1 MADKAGKLNP
11 DEFSDLEPVLDDD
24 SFAFDF
30 EDDDSLSAS
39 NNDELDFGLDP
50 GMEPPDLDEINTLDT
65 SENNDDFDFGT
76 DSLDLGDSNSS
87 EDGDDSEFNMNSD
100 DIGLDSMVSSAGD
113 EYPDDTSSLDLDLDS
128 GLDLIDEELPEEEQ
142 LSSKEV
148 KKSNNDFTDEE
159 EEILLD
165 APDLFN
171 DIEEPQKSSKS
182 IPNISSESDNIESEF
197 SLDLEI
203 DDDDP
208 LIDEKIDQIVNEED
222 DSSPIKFES
231 KKSHSEFNFDDLD
244 AEDEPITLSLD
255 ELENIVN
262 APMTKIDEESLD
274 LSPEI
279 EPEFSSLTEDTNST
293 DKNYTDDE
301 LDQILGTDI
310 YEEDEKEAGL
320 LDLGSTDLDIAFDE
334 TIDPLSSSK
343 ELESS
348 ESSLLDEEDM
358 SDEPIALSMDELQN
372 IMAEGEVGSE
382 SENLALDLDLETPP
396 TNVADDI
403 DFTDFEENAEI
414 NTETEGEDLEEVE
427 GSIFSEEELADEPIT
442 LSMDE
447 LENIATFDDASP
459 NEDSSE
465 YQDLS
470 EEESVFTVDD
480 DAEDE
485 PITLSMDELSNITGD
500 EEVLGS
506 AFDDTLPDTSLDDS
520 EIAWADEDKSEPELD
535 DEFSDLASGIDLT
548 DDEASADEPITLSI
562 DELSAITS
570 EPEDSADIFSA
581 EDLEDH
587 SSLAQSDKKQ
597 DDFGFDED
605 FSSAFDEEDSSS
617 AELNEESKVES
628 GADLD
633 DFSTLPEPDD
643 SVDFDEFTLE
653 DGDVS
658 SEDVDKLSEPS
669 EEENSDFGFDE
680 SSDEEDESITLSD
693 DELGNILGGEDEL
706 PAIADFGESVDL
718 TDESNEEVDEL
729 DSDFAEAI
737 SSDEE
742 EAPNFGIDENE
753 DEPIALTSEELT
765 DIIGDL
771 PPGEDLE
778 DIDSLSFDDNRE
790 PVLESNLKASLDPN
804 DLEDESMIDL
814 DEYSVDGGLSPLEE
828 MRSTPSESAE
838 ELDTS
843 DLSKDEQSESFKDS
857 QGNELSNED
866 KKKVLTY
873 LDNLLGNLPDDMIR
887 EFSKSNY
894 FDLYKKLMK
903 EIGL

>member
-30 EDDDSLSAS
+30 EEDDSLSAS
-39 NNDELDFGLDP
+39 NNEELDFGLDP

-65 SENNDDFDFGT
+65 SDNNDDFDFGT

-87 EDGDDSEFNMNSD
+87 KQEDESEFNMNSD
-100 DIGLDSMVSSAGD
+100 DLGLDSMVSSAGD
-113 EYPDDTSSLDLDLDS
+113 EYPDDTSSLDLDLDA
-128 GLDLIDEELPEEEQ
+128 GLDLIDEELPKEEQ
-142 LSSKEV
+142 VSSREAI
-148 KKSNNDFTDEE
+148 KSNNDSTEEE

-182 IPNISSESDNIESEF
+182 IPNISSESESIENEF

-222 DSSPIKFES
+222 DSSPIKFQS
-231 KKSHSEFNFDDLD
+231 KESHSEFNFDDLD

-274 LSPEI
+274 SSPEI
-279 EPEFSSLTEDTNST
+279 DTEFSSLTEDSNST

-310 YEEDEKEAGL
+310 YEEDEKEVGL

-343 ELESS
+343 ELETSD
-348 ESSLLDEEDM
+348 SLLLDDEDM

-396 TNVADDI
+396 TNVPDDI
-403 DFTDFEENAEI
+403 DFTDFEENAELKNDI
-414 NTETEGEDLEEVE
+414 EAEDGE

-447 LENIATFDDASP
+447 LENIAAFDDDTHS
-459 NEDSSE
+459 EDSSE

-470 EEESVFTVDD
+470 DEESVFTVEDT
-480 DAEDE
+480 AEDE

-500 EEVLGS
+500 EDVLGS
-506 AFDDTLPDTSLDDS
+506 AFDDTLPDTSLDES
-520 EIAWADEDKSEPELD
+520 EIAWANEEKSEPELD

-548 DDEASADEPITLSI
+548 DDDAAADEPITLSI

-570 EPEDSADIFSA
+570 EPEDSSDIFSE

-587 SSLAQSDKKQ
+587 SSLGQSDKKD
-597 DDFGFDED
+597 DDFEFDGD
-605 FSSAFDEEDSSS
+605 FSSAFEEEDTSSP
-617 AELNEESKVES
+617 ELKEDAKVES

-633 DFSTLPEPDD
+633 DFSSLPEPDD
-643 SVDFDEFTLE
+643 SVDFDEFSLE

-718 TDESNEEVDEL
+718 TEESNEEVD
-729 DSDFAEAI
+729 
-737 SSDEE
+737 
-742 EAPNFGIDENE
+742 

-778 DIDSLSFDDNRE
+778 DIDSLSFDDNHE
-790 PVLESNLKASLDPN
+790 PALESNLKSSLDPN
-804 DLEDESMIDL
+804 DFEDESMIDL

-828 MRSTPSESAE
+828 MRSTPIENVKE
-838 ELDTS
+838 VDTTDS
-843 DLSKDEQSESFKDS
+843 SQDEKSESFKDS

>member
-182 IPNISSESDNIESEF
+182 IPNISSESENIESEF

-231 KKSHSEFNFDDLD
+231 KESHSEFNFDDLD

-274 LSPEI
+274 SSPEI
-279 EPEFSSLTEDTNST
+279 DTEFSSLTEDSNST

-348 ESSLLDEEDM
+348 DSSLLDEEDM

-414 NTETEGEDLEEVE
+414 NTEVEGEDLEEVE

-520 EIAWADEDKSEPELD
+520 EIAWSDEDKSEPELD

-617 AELNEESKVES
+617 AELKEESKVES

>member
-30 EDDDSLSAS
+30 EEDDSLSAS
-39 NNDELDFGLDP
+39 NNEELDFGLDP

-65 SENNDDFDFGT
+65 SDNNDDFDFGT

-87 EDGDDSEFNMNSD
+87 KQEDESEFNMNSD
-100 DIGLDSMVSSAGD
+100 DLGLDSMVSSAGD
-113 EYPDDTSSLDLDLDS
+113 EYPDDTSSLDLDLDA
-128 GLDLIDEELPEEEQ
+128 GLDLIDEELPKEEKV
-142 LSSKEV
+142 SSREA
-148 KKSNNDFTDEE
+148 KKSNNDSTEEE

-182 IPNISSESDNIESEF
+182 IPNISSESESIENEF

-222 DSSPIKFES
+222 DSSPIKFQS
-231 KKSHSEFNFDDLD
+231 KESHSEFNFDDLD

-274 LSPEI
+274 SSPEI
-279 EPEFSSLTEDTNST
+279 DTEFSSLTEDSNST

-310 YEEDEKEAGL
+310 YEEDEKEVGL

-343 ELESS
+343 ELETSD
-348 ESSLLDEEDM
+348 SLLLDDEDM

-396 TNVADDI
+396 TNVPDDI
-403 DFTDFEENAEI
+403 DFTDFEENAELKNDI
-414 NTETEGEDLEEVE
+414 EAEDGE

-447 LENIATFDDASP
+447 LENIAAFDDDTHS
-459 NEDSSE
+459 EDSSE

-470 EEESVFTVDD
+470 DEESVFTVEDT
-480 DAEDE
+480 AEDE

-500 EEVLGS
+500 EDVLGS
-506 AFDDTLPDTSLDDS
+506 AFDDTLPDTSLDES
-520 EIAWADEDKSEPELD
+520 EIAWANEEKSEPELD

-548 DDEASADEPITLSI
+548 DDDAAADEPITLSI

-570 EPEDSADIFSA
+570 EPEDSSDIFSE

-587 SSLAQSDKKQ
+587 TSLGQSDKKD
-597 DDFGFDED
+597 DDFEFDGD
-605 FSSAFDEEDSSS
+605 FSSAFEEEDTSSP
-617 AELNEESKVES
+617 ELKEDAKVES

-633 DFSTLPEPDD
+633 DFSSLPEPDD
-643 SVDFDEFTLE
+643 SVDFDEFSLE

-718 TDESNEEVDEL
+718 TEESNEEVD
-729 DSDFAEAI
+729 
-737 SSDEE
+737 
-742 EAPNFGIDENE
+742 

-778 DIDSLSFDDNRE
+778 DIDSLSFDDNHE
-790 PVLESNLKASLDPN
+790 PALESNLKSSLDPN
-804 DLEDESMIDL
+804 DFEDESMIDL

-828 MRSTPSESAE
+828 MRSTPIENVKE
-838 ELDTS
+838 VDTTDS
-843 DLSKDEQSESFKDS
+843 SQDEKSESFKDS

>member
-30 EDDDSLSAS
+30 EEDDSLSAS
-39 NNDELDFGLDP
+39 NNEELDFGLDP

-65 SENNDDFDFGT
+65 SDNNDDFDFGT

-87 EDGDDSEFNMNSD
+87 KQEDESEFNMNSD
-100 DIGLDSMVSSAGD
+100 DLGLDSMVSSAGD
-113 EYPDDTSSLDLDLDS
+113 EYPDDTSSLDLDLDA
-128 GLDLIDEELPEEEQ
+128 GLDLIDEELPKEEQ
-142 LSSKEV
+142 VSSREAI
-148 KKSNNDFTDEE
+148 KSNNDSTEEE

-182 IPNISSESDNIESEF
+182 IPNISSESESIENEF

-222 DSSPIKFES
+222 DSSPIKFQS
-231 KKSHSEFNFDDLD
+231 KESHSEFNFDDLD

-274 LSPEI
+274 SSPEI
-279 EPEFSSLTEDTNST
+279 DTEFSSLTEDSNST

-310 YEEDEKEAGL
+310 YEEDEKEVGL

-343 ELESS
+343 ELETSD
-348 ESSLLDEEDM
+348 SLLLDDEDM

-396 TNVADDI
+396 TNVPDDI
-403 DFTDFEENAEI
+403 DFTDFEENAELKNDI
-414 NTETEGEDLEEVE
+414 EAEDGE

-447 LENIATFDDASP
+447 LENIAAFDDDTHS
-459 NEDSSE
+459 EDSSE

-470 EEESVFTVDD
+470 DEESVFTVEDN
-480 DAEDE
+480 AEDE

-500 EEVLGS
+500 EDVLGS
-506 AFDDTLPDTSLDDS
+506 AFDDTLPDTSLDES
-520 EIAWADEDKSEPELD
+520 EIAWANEEKSEPELD

-548 DDEASADEPITLSI
+548 DDDAAADEPITLSI

-570 EPEDSADIFSA
+570 EPEDSSDIFSE

-587 SSLAQSDKKQ
+587 TSLGQSDKKD
-597 DDFGFDED
+597 DDFEFDGD
-605 FSSAFDEEDSSS
+605 FSSAFEEEDTSSP
-617 AELNEESKVES
+617 ELKEDAKVES

-633 DFSTLPEPDD
+633 DFSSLPEPDD
-643 SVDFDEFTLE
+643 SVDFDEFSLE

-718 TDESNEEVDEL
+718 TEESNEEVD
-729 DSDFAEAI
+729 
-737 SSDEE
+737 
-742 EAPNFGIDENE
+742 

-778 DIDSLSFDDNRE
+778 DIDSLSFDDNHE
-790 PVLESNLKASLDPN
+790 PALESNLKSSLDPN
-804 DLEDESMIDL
+804 DFEDESMIDL

-828 MRSTPSESAE
+828 MRSTPIENVKE
-838 ELDTS
+838 VDTTDS
-843 DLSKDEQSESFKDS
+843 SQDEKSESFKDS

>member
-30 EDDDSLSAS
+30 EEDDSLSAS
-39 NNDELDFGLDP
+39 NNEELDFGLDP

-65 SENNDDFDFGT
+65 SDNNDDFDFGT

-87 EDGDDSEFNMNSD
+87 KQEDESEFNMNSD
-100 DIGLDSMVSSAGD
+100 DLGLDSMVSSAGD
-113 EYPDDTSSLDLDLDS
+113 EYPDDTSSLDLDLDA
-128 GLDLIDEELPEEEQ
+128 GLDLIDEELPKEEQ
-142 LSSKEV
+142 VSSREAI
-148 KKSNNDFTDEE
+148 KSNNDSTEEE

-165 APDLFN
+165 VPDLFN

-182 IPNISSESDNIESEF
+182 IPNISSESESIENEF

-222 DSSPIKFES
+222 DSSPIKFQS
-231 KKSHSEFNFDDLD
+231 KESHSEFNFDDLD

-274 LSPEI
+274 SSPEI
-279 EPEFSSLTEDTNST
+279 DTEFSSLTEDSNST

-310 YEEDEKEAGL
+310 YEEDEKEVGL

-343 ELESS
+343 ELETSD
-348 ESSLLDEEDM
+348 SLLLDDEDM

-396 TNVADDI
+396 TNVPDDI
-403 DFTDFEENAEI
+403 DFTDFEENAELKNDI
-414 NTETEGEDLEEVE
+414 EAEDGE

-447 LENIATFDDASP
+447 LENIAAFDDDTHS
-459 NEDSSE
+459 EDSSE

-470 EEESVFTVDD
+470 DEESVFTVEDT
-480 DAEDE
+480 AEDE

-500 EEVLGS
+500 EDVLGS
-506 AFDDTLPDTSLDDS
+506 AFDDTLPDTSLDES
-520 EIAWADEDKSEPELD
+520 EIAWANEEKSEPELD

-548 DDEASADEPITLSI
+548 DDDAAADEPITLSI

-570 EPEDSADIFSA
+570 EPEDSSDIFSE

-587 SSLAQSDKKQ
+587 SSLGQSDKKD
-597 DDFGFDED
+597 DDFEFDGD
-605 FSSAFDEEDSSS
+605 FSSAFEEEDTSSP
-617 AELNEESKVES
+617 ELKEDAKSKS

-633 DFSTLPEPDD
+633 DFSSLPEPDD
-643 SVDFDEFTLE
+643 SVDFDEFSLE

-718 TDESNEEVDEL
+718 TEESNEEVD
-729 DSDFAEAI
+729 
-737 SSDEE
+737 
-742 EAPNFGIDENE
+742 

-778 DIDSLSFDDNRE
+778 DIDSLSFDDNHE
-790 PVLESNLKASLDPN
+790 PALESNLKSSLDPN
-804 DLEDESMIDL
+804 DFEDESMIDL

-828 MRSTPSESAE
+828 MRSTPIENVKE
-838 ELDTS
+838 VDTTDS
-843 DLSKDEQSESFKDS
+843 SQDEKSESFKDS

>member
-30 EDDDSLSAS
+30 EEDDSLSAS
-39 NNDELDFGLDP
+39 NNEELDFGLDP

-65 SENNDDFDFGT
+65 SDNNDDFDFGT

-87 EDGDDSEFNMNSD
+87 KQEDESEFNMNSD
-100 DIGLDSMVSSAGD
+100 DLGLDSMVSSAGD
-113 EYPDDTSSLDLDLDS
+113 EYPDDTSSLDLDLDA
-128 GLDLIDEELPEEEQ
+128 GLDLIDEELPKEEQ
-142 LSSKEV
+142 VSSREA
-148 KKSNNDFTDEE
+148 KKSNNDSTEEE

-171 DIEEPQKSSKS
+171 DIEESQKSSKS
-182 IPNISSESDNIESEF
+182 IPNISSESESIENEF

-222 DSSPIKFES
+222 DSSPIKFQS
-231 KKSHSEFNFDDLD
+231 KESHSEFNFDDLD

-274 LSPEI
+274 SSPEI
-279 EPEFSSLTEDTNST
+279 DTEFSSLTEDSNST

-310 YEEDEKEAGL
+310 YEEDEKEVGL

-343 ELESS
+343 ELETSD
-348 ESSLLDEEDM
+348 SLLLDDEDM

-396 TNVADDI
+396 TNVPDDI
-403 DFTDFEENAEI
+403 DFTDFEENAELKNDI
-414 NTETEGEDLEEVE
+414 EAEDGE

-447 LENIATFDDASP
+447 LENIAAFDDDTHS
-459 NEDSSE
+459 EDSSE

-470 EEESVFTVDD
+470 DEESVFTVEDT
-480 DAEDE
+480 AEDE

-500 EEVLGS
+500 EDVLGS
-506 AFDDTLPDTSLDDS
+506 AFDDTLPDTSLDES
-520 EIAWADEDKSEPELD
+520 EIAWANEEKSEPELD

-548 DDEASADEPITLSI
+548 DDDAAADEPITLSI

-570 EPEDSADIFSA
+570 EPEDSSDIFSE

-587 SSLAQSDKKQ
+587 SSLGQSDKKD
-597 DDFGFDED
+597 DDFEFDGD
-605 FSSAFDEEDSSS
+605 FSSAFEEEDTSSP
-617 AELNEESKVES
+617 ELKEDAKVES

-633 DFSTLPEPDD
+633 DFSSLPEPDD
-643 SVDFDEFTLE
+643 SVDFDEFSLE

>member
-30 EDDDSLSAS
+30 EEDDSLSAS
-39 NNDELDFGLDP
+39 NNEELDFGLDP

-65 SENNDDFDFGT
+65 SDNNDDFDFGT

-87 EDGDDSEFNMNSD
+87 KQEDESEFNMNSD
-100 DIGLDSMVSSAGD
+100 DLGLDSMVSSAGD
-113 EYPDDTSSLDLDLDS
+113 EYPDDTSSLDLDLDA
-128 GLDLIDEELPEEEQ
+128 GLDLIDEELPKEEKV
-142 LSSKEV
+142 SSREA
-148 KKSNNDFTDEE
+148 KKSNNDSTEEE

-182 IPNISSESDNIESEF
+182 IPNISSESESIENEF

-222 DSSPIKFES
+222 DSSPIKFQS
-231 KKSHSEFNFDDLD
+231 KESHSEFNFDDLD

-274 LSPEI
+274 SSPEI
-279 EPEFSSLTEDTNST
+279 DTEFSSLTEDSNST

-310 YEEDEKEAGL
+310 YEEDEKEVGL

-343 ELESS
+343 ELETSD
-348 ESSLLDEEDM
+348 SLLLDDEDM

-396 TNVADDI
+396 TNVPDDI
-403 DFTDFEENAEI
+403 DFTDFEENAELKNDI
-414 NTETEGEDLEEVE
+414 EAEDGE

-447 LENIATFDDASP
+447 LENIAAFDDDTHS
-459 NEDSSE
+459 EDSSE

-470 EEESVFTVDD
+470 DEESVFTVEDT
-480 DAEDE
+480 AEDE

-500 EEVLGS
+500 EDVLGS
-506 AFDDTLPDTSLDDS
+506 AFDDTLPDTSLDES
-520 EIAWADEDKSEPELD
+520 EIAWANEEKSEPELD

-548 DDEASADEPITLSI
+548 DDDAAADEPITLSI

-570 EPEDSADIFSA
+570 EPEDSSDIFSE

-587 SSLAQSDKKQ
+587 SSLGQSDKKD
-597 DDFGFDED
+597 DDFEFDGD
-605 FSSAFDEEDSSS
+605 FSSAFEEEDTSSP
-617 AELNEESKVES
+617 ELKEDAKVES

-633 DFSTLPEPDD
+633 DFSSLPEPDD
-643 SVDFDEFTLE
+643 SVDFDEFSLE

-718 TDESNEEVDEL
+718 TEESNEEVD
-729 DSDFAEAI
+729 
-737 SSDEE
+737 
-742 EAPNFGIDENE
+742 

-778 DIDSLSFDDNRE
+778 DIDSLSFDDNHE
-790 PVLESNLKASLDPN
+790 PALESNLKSSLDPN
-804 DLEDESMIDL
+804 DFEDESMIDL

-828 MRSTPSESAE
+828 MRSTPIENVKE
-838 ELDTS
+838 VDTTDS
-843 DLSKDEQSESFKDS
+843 SQDEKSESFKDS

>member
-30 EDDDSLSAS
+30 EEDDSLSAS
-39 NNDELDFGLDP
+39 NNEELDFGLDP

-65 SENNDDFDFGT
+65 SDNNDDFDFGT

-87 EDGDDSEFNMNSD
+87 KQEDESEFNMNSD
-100 DIGLDSMVSSAGD
+100 DLGLDSMVSSAGD
-113 EYPDDTSSLDLDLDS
+113 EYPDDTSSLDLDLDA
-128 GLDLIDEELPEEEQ
+128 GLDLIDEELPKEEQ
-142 LSSKEV
+142 VSSREA
-148 KKSNNDFTDEE
+148 KKSNNDSTEEE

-182 IPNISSESDNIESEF
+182 IPNISSESESIENEF

-222 DSSPIKFES
+222 DSSPIKFQS
-231 KKSHSEFNFDDLD
+231 KESHSEFNFDDLD

-274 LSPEI
+274 SSPEI
-279 EPEFSSLTEDTNST
+279 DTEFSSLTEDSNST

-310 YEEDEKEAGL
+310 YEEDEKEVGL

-343 ELESS
+343 ELETSD
-348 ESSLLDEEDM
+348 SLLLDDEDM

-396 TNVADDI
+396 TNVPDDI
-403 DFTDFEENAEI
+403 DFTDFEENAELKNDI
-414 NTETEGEDLEEVE
+414 EAEDGE

-447 LENIATFDDASP
+447 LENIAAFDDDTHS
-459 NEDSSE
+459 EDSSE

-470 EEESVFTVDD
+470 DEESVFTVEDT
-480 DAEDE
+480 AEDE

-500 EEVLGS
+500 EDVLGS
-506 AFDDTLPDTSLDDS
+506 AFDDTLPDTSLDES
-520 EIAWADEDKSEPELD
+520 EIAWANEEKSEPELD

-548 DDEASADEPITLSI
+548 DDDAAADEPITLSI

-570 EPEDSADIFSA
+570 EPEDSSDIFSE

-587 SSLAQSDKKQ
+587 SSLGQSDKKD
-597 DDFGFDED
+597 DDFEFDGD
-605 FSSAFDEEDSSS
+605 FSSAFEEEDTSSP
-617 AELNEESKVES
+617 ELKEDAKVES

-633 DFSTLPEPDD
+633 DFSSLPEPDD
-643 SVDFDEFTLE
+643 SVDFDEFSLE

-718 TDESNEEVDEL
+718 TEESNEEVD
-729 DSDFAEAI
+729 
-737 SSDEE
+737 
-742 EAPNFGIDENE
+742 

-778 DIDSLSFDDNRE
+778 DIDSLSFDDNHE
-790 PVLESNLKASLDPN
+790 PALESNLKSSLDPN
-804 DLEDESMIDL
+804 DFEDESMIDL

-828 MRSTPSESAE
+828 MRSTPIENVKE
-838 ELDTS
+838 VDTTDS
-843 DLSKDEQSESFKDS
+843 SQDEKSESFKDS

>member
-30 EDDDSLSAS
+30 EEDDSLSAS
-39 NNDELDFGLDP
+39 NNEELDFGLDP

-65 SENNDDFDFGT
+65 SDNNDDFDFGT

-87 EDGDDSEFNMNSD
+87 KQEDESEFNMNSD
-100 DIGLDSMVSSAGD
+100 DLGLDSMVSSAGD
-113 EYPDDTSSLDLDLDS
+113 EYPDDTSSLDLDLDA
-128 GLDLIDEELPEEEQ
+128 GLDLIDEELPKEEQ
-142 LSSKEV
+142 VSSREA
-148 KKSNNDFTDEE
+148 KKSNNDSTEEE

-171 DIEEPQKSSKS
+171 DIEESQKSSKS
-182 IPNISSESDNIESEF
+182 IPNISSESESIENEF

-222 DSSPIKFES
+222 DSSPIKFQS
-231 KKSHSEFNFDDLD
+231 KESHSEFNFDDLD

-274 LSPEI
+274 SSPEI
-279 EPEFSSLTEDTNST
+279 DTEFSSLTEDSNST

-310 YEEDEKEAGL
+310 YEEDEKEVGL

-343 ELESS
+343 ELETSD
-348 ESSLLDEEDM
+348 SLLLDDEDM

-396 TNVADDI
+396 TNVPDDI
-403 DFTDFEENAEI
+403 DFTDFEENAELKNDI
-414 NTETEGEDLEEVE
+414 EAEDGE

-447 LENIATFDDASP
+447 LENIAAFDDDTHS
-459 NEDSSE
+459 EDSSE

-470 EEESVFTVDD
+470 DEESVFTVEDT
-480 DAEDE
+480 AEDE

-500 EEVLGS
+500 EDVLGS
-506 AFDDTLPDTSLDDS
+506 AFDDTLPDTSLDES
-520 EIAWADEDKSEPELD
+520 EIAWANEEKSEPELD

-548 DDEASADEPITLSI
+548 DDDAAADEPITLSI

-570 EPEDSADIFSA
+570 EPEDSSDIFSE

-587 SSLAQSDKKQ
+587 SSLGQSDKKD
-597 DDFGFDED
+597 DDFEFDGD
-605 FSSAFDEEDSSS
+605 FSSAFEEEDTSSP
-617 AELNEESKVES
+617 ELKEDAKVES

-633 DFSTLPEPDD
+633 DFSSLPEPDD
-643 SVDFDEFTLE
+643 SVDFDEFSLE

-778 DIDSLSFDDNRE
+778 DIDSLSFDDNHE
-790 PVLESNLKASLDPN
+790 PALESNLKSSLDPN
-804 DLEDESMIDL
+804 DFEDESMIDL

-828 MRSTPSESAE
+828 MRSTPIENVKE
-838 ELDTS
+838 VDTTDS
-843 DLSKDEQSESFKDS
+843 SQDEKSESFKDS

>member
-30 EDDDSLSAS
+30 EEDDSLSAS
-39 NNDELDFGLDP
+39 NNEELDFGLDP

-65 SENNDDFDFGT
+65 SDNNDDFDFGT

-87 EDGDDSEFNMNSD
+87 KQEDESEFNMNSD
-100 DIGLDSMVSSAGD
+100 DLGLDSMVSSAGD
-113 EYPDDTSSLDLDLDS
+113 EYPDDTSSLDLDLDA
-128 GLDLIDEELPEEEQ
+128 GLDLIDEELPKEEQ
-142 LSSKEV
+142 VSSREA
-148 KKSNNDFTDEE
+148 KKSNNDSTEEE

-171 DIEEPQKSSKS
+171 DIEESQKSSKS
-182 IPNISSESDNIESEF
+182 IPNISSESESIENEF

-222 DSSPIKFES
+222 DSSPIKFQS
-231 KKSHSEFNFDDLD
+231 KESHSEFNFDDLD

-274 LSPEI
+274 SSPEI
-279 EPEFSSLTEDTNST
+279 DTEFSSLTEDSNST

-310 YEEDEKEAGL
+310 YEEDEKEVGL

-343 ELESS
+343 ELETSD
-348 ESSLLDEEDM
+348 SLLLDDEDM

-396 TNVADDI
+396 TNVPDDI
-403 DFTDFEENAEI
+403 DFTDFEENAELKNDI
-414 NTETEGEDLEEVE
+414 EAEDGE

-447 LENIATFDDASP
+447 LENIAAFDDDTHS
-459 NEDSSE
+459 EDSSE

-470 EEESVFTVDD
+470 DEESVFTVEDT
-480 DAEDE
+480 AEDE

-500 EEVLGS
+500 EDVLGS
-506 AFDDTLPDTSLDDS
+506 AFDDTLPDTSLDES
-520 EIAWADEDKSEPELD
+520 EIAWANEEKSEPELD

-548 DDEASADEPITLSI
+548 DDDAAADEPITLSI

-570 EPEDSADIFSA
+570 EPEDSSDIFSE

-587 SSLAQSDKKQ
+587 SSLGQSDKKD
-597 DDFGFDED
+597 DDFEFDGD
-605 FSSAFDEEDSSS
+605 FSSAFEEEDTSSP
-617 AELNEESKVES
+617 ELKEDAKVES

-633 DFSTLPEPDD
+633 DFSSLPEPDD
-643 SVDFDEFTLE
+643 SVDFDEFSLE

-718 TDESNEEVDEL
+718 TEESNEEVDEL

-778 DIDSLSFDDNRE
+778 DIDSLSFDDNHE
-790 PVLESNLKASLDPN
+790 PALESNLKASLDPN
-804 DLEDESMIDL
+804 DFEDESMIDL

-828 MRSTPSESAE
+828 MRSTPIENVKE
-838 ELDTS
+838 VDTTDS
-843 DLSKDEQSESFKDS
+843 SQDEKSESFKDS

>member
-30 EDDDSLSAS
+30 EEDDSLSAS
-39 NNDELDFGLDP
+39 NNEALDFGLDP

-65 SENNDDFDFGT
+65 SDNNDDFDFGT

-87 EDGDDSEFNMNSD
+87 KQEDESEFNMNSD
-100 DIGLDSMVSSAGD
+100 DLGLDSMVSSAGD
-113 EYPDDTSSLDLDLDS
+113 EYPDDTSSLDLDLDA
-128 GLDLIDEELPEEEQ
+128 GLDLIDEELPKEEQ
-142 LSSKEV
+142 VSSREAI
-148 KKSNNDFTDEE
+148 KSNNDSTEEE

-182 IPNISSESDNIESEF
+182 IPNISSESESIENEF

-222 DSSPIKFES
+222 DSSPIKFQS
-231 KKSHSEFNFDDLD
+231 KESHSEFNFDDLD

-274 LSPEI
+274 SSPEI
-279 EPEFSSLTEDTNST
+279 DTEFSSLTEDSNST

-310 YEEDEKEAGL
+310 YEEDEKEVGL

-343 ELESS
+343 ELETSD
-348 ESSLLDEEDM
+348 SLLLDDEDM

-396 TNVADDI
+396 TNVPDDI
-403 DFTDFEENAEI
+403 DFTDFEENAELKNDI
-414 NTETEGEDLEEVE
+414 EAEDGE

-447 LENIATFDDASP
+447 LENIAAFDDDTHS
-459 NEDSSE
+459 EDSSE

-470 EEESVFTVDD
+470 DEESVFTVEDT
-480 DAEDE
+480 AEDE

-500 EEVLGS
+500 EDVLGS
-506 AFDDTLPDTSLDDS
+506 AFDDTLPDTSLDES
-520 EIAWADEDKSEPELD
+520 EIAWANEEKSEPELD

-548 DDEASADEPITLSI
+548 DDDAAADEPITLSI

-570 EPEDSADIFSA
+570 EPEDSSDIFSE

-587 SSLAQSDKKQ
+587 TSLGQSDKKD
-597 DDFGFDED
+597 DDFEFDGD
-605 FSSAFDEEDSSS
+605 FSSAFEEEDTSSP
-617 AELNEESKVES
+617 ELKEDAKVES

-633 DFSTLPEPDD
+633 DFSSLPEPDD
-643 SVDFDEFTLE
+643 SVDFDEFSLE

-718 TDESNEEVDEL
+718 TEESNEEVDEL
-729 DSDFAEAI
+729 NSDFAEAI
-737 SSDEE
+737 SSVEDEVTNISLE
-742 EAPNFGIDENE
+742 EDD
-753 DEPIALTSEELT
+753 DEPIVLTSEELT

-778 DIDSLSFDDNRE
+778 DIDSLSFDDNHE
-790 PVLESNLKASLDPN
+790 PALESNLKASLDPN
-804 DLEDESMIDL
+804 DFEDESMIDL

-828 MRSTPSESAE
+828 MRSTPIENVKE
-838 ELDTS
+838 VDTTDS
-843 DLSKDEQSESFKDS
+843 SQDEKSESFKDS

>member
-30 EDDDSLSAS
+30 EEDDSLSAS
-39 NNDELDFGLDP
+39 NNEELDFGLDP

-65 SENNDDFDFGT
+65 SDNNDDFDFGT

-87 EDGDDSEFNMNSD
+87 KQEDESEFNMNSD
-100 DIGLDSMVSSAGD
+100 DLGLDSMVSSAGD
-113 EYPDDTSSLDLDLDS
+113 EYPDDTSSLDLDLDA
-128 GLDLIDEELPEEEQ
+128 GLDLIDEELPKEEQ
-142 LSSKEV
+142 VSSREAI
-148 KKSNNDFTDEE
+148 KSNNDSTEEE

-182 IPNISSESDNIESEF
+182 IPNISSESESIENEF

-222 DSSPIKFES
+222 DSSPIKFQS
-231 KKSHSEFNFDDLD
+231 KESHSEFNFDDLD

-274 LSPEI
+274 SSPEI
-279 EPEFSSLTEDTNST
+279 DTEFSSLTEDSNST

-310 YEEDEKEAGL
+310 YEEDEKEVGL

-343 ELESS
+343 ELETSD
-348 ESSLLDEEDM
+348 SLLLDDEDM

-396 TNVADDI
+396 TNVPDDI
-403 DFTDFEENAEI
+403 DFTDFEENAELKNDI
-414 NTETEGEDLEEVE
+414 EAEDGE

-447 LENIATFDDASP
+447 LENIAAFDDDTHS
-459 NEDSSE
+459 EDSSE

-470 EEESVFTVDD
+470 DEESVFTVEDT
-480 DAEDE
+480 AEDE

-500 EEVLGS
+500 EDVLGS
-506 AFDDTLPDTSLDDS
+506 AFDDTLPDTSLDES
-520 EIAWADEDKSEPELD
+520 EIAWANEEKSEPELD

-548 DDEASADEPITLSI
+548 DDDAAADEPITLSI

-570 EPEDSADIFSA
+570 EPEDSSDIFSE

-587 SSLAQSDKKQ
+587 SSLGQSDKKD
-597 DDFGFDED
+597 DDFEFDGD
-605 FSSAFDEEDSSS
+605 FSSAFEEEDTSSP
-617 AELNEESKVES
+617 ELKEDAKVES

-633 DFSTLPEPDD
+633 DFSSLPEPDD
-643 SVDFDEFTLE
+643 SVDFDEFSLE

-718 TDESNEEVDEL
+718 TEESNEEVDEL
-729 DSDFAEAI
+729 NSDFAEAI
-737 SSDEE
+737 SSVEDEVTNISLE
-742 EAPNFGIDENE
+742 EDD

-778 DIDSLSFDDNRE
+778 DIDSLSFDDNHE
-790 PVLESNLKASLDPN
+790 PALESNLKSSLDPN
-804 DLEDESMIDL
+804 DFEDESMIDL

-828 MRSTPSESAE
+828 MRSTPIENVKE
-838 ELDTS
+838 VDTTDS
-843 DLSKDEQSESFKDS
+843 SQDEKSESFKDS